1 MSAKKKV
8 LLATLLC
15 AVTAGLVL
23 YKQWEPKKTTTVV
36 EHPVNVETTAVKTA
50 TLADRFTTLGS
61 LASTDSIDISS
72 EIAGQIAK
80 IHFKPG
86 DRVKKGQLLISLDS
100 TIYESELA
108 SAKASL
114 KLSEMNFKRTNQ
126 LAQRRLSSEQALDQS
141 LADLKEKE
149 NLVRVKEAQFEKT
162 RLKAPFDG
170 TLGSRHI
177 SIGQY
182 VNVAQPL
189 VHLVAN
195 QTMRIEYQLPE
206 RYLSKLKKGQKVT
219 LISDAFPDE
228 PFHGVVHYIDPTI
241 DKDTRTVAVEALIDN
256 SNHRLY
262 SGLFVRVTHQF
273 SNKKKRLLI
282 PEESIIPGMNNEK
295 VFLIQDNKAK
305 AINITTGDHHA
316 QMVEVTSGLK
326 PDDRIIV
333 RGQHKLK
340 DGSLVIDARLS

>member
-1 MSAKKKV
+1 MSTKKKV
-8 LLATLLC
+8 LFAVLICAFAVGGLA
-15 AVTAGLVL
+15 
-23 YKQWEPKKTTTVV
+23 YKKWQPPKASIPV
-36 EHPVNVETTAVKTA
+36 EHPVSVETSDVKTA
-50 TLADRFTTLGS
+50 LYADRFTTLGS
-61 LASTDSIDISS
+61 LISTDSIDISS
-72 EIAGQIAK
+72 EIAGQISK

-86 DRVKKGQLLISLDS
+86 DRVKQGQLLISLDGIIS
-100 TIYESELA
+100 ESELA

-114 KLSEMNFKRTNQ
+114 KLSEMNFKRTDQ
-126 LAQRRLSSEQALDQS
+126 LAKRRLSSEQALDQS
-141 LADLKEKE
+141 LADLREKQ

-182 VNVAQPL
+182 VNVGQPL

-219 LISDAFPDE
+219 IVSDAFPDE
-228 PFHGVVHYIDPTI
+228 PFRGVVHYIDPTI

-262 SGLFVRVTHQF
+262 SGLFVQVTHQF

-282 PEESIIPGMNNEK
+282 PEESIIPGINNEK
-295 VFLIQDNKAK
+295 VFLIRDNKAQ
-305 AINITTGDHHA
+305 AINITTGAHHA
-316 QMVEVTSGLK
+316 QMVEVISGLK

-340 DGSLVIDARLS
+340 DGSLVIDVRLS